1 MISIRM
7 SEKEIIVIQ
16 NNKQMYNLLKS
27 TYLSFFII
35 TGFFNILKNNIK
47 MLYINGVIFLILY
60 FLSIKLSKVKKKVF
74 IKLNNKELKI
84 YNKNYILDNIVKI
97 IIQKEIYSAIKFCY
111 ILKLKLINEEE
122 DFLLKS
128 LSWKE
133 LNQVKKLILKYK
145 KKGKKNEMCEKYSN

>member
-1 MISIRM
+1 M
-7 SEKEIIVIQ
+7 
-16 NNKQMYNLLKS
+16 
-27 TYLSFFII
+27 
-35 TGFFNILKNNIK
+35 
-47 MLYINGVIFLILY
+47 
-60 FLSIKLSKVKKKVF
+60 
-74 IKLNNKELKI
+74 KLNKKEQKI

-145 KKGKKNEMCEKYSN
+145 KKG

>member
-1 MISIRM
+1 
-7 SEKEIIVIQ
+7 
-16 NNKQMYNLLKS
+16 
-27 TYLSFFII
+27 
-35 TGFFNILKNNIK
+35 
-47 MLYINGVIFLILY
+47 MLYTNGVILLILY

-145 KKGKKNEMCEKYSN
+145 KKG

>member
-1 MISIRM
+1 MISIRI
-7 SEKEIIVIQ
+7 SEKEIIIIQ
-16 NNKQMYNLLKS
+16 NNKWMYNLLKS

-35 TGFFNILKNNIK
+35 TGFFYILKNNIE
-47 MLYINGVIFLILY
+47 MLYTNGVILLILY

-97 IIQKEIYSAIKFCY
+97 IIQKEIYSATKNCY
-111 ILKLKLINEEE
+111 ILKLINEEE

-145 KKGKKNEMCEKYSN
+145 KKG

>member
-16 NNKQMYNLLKS
+16 NNKRMYNLLKS

-35 TGFFNILKNNIK
+35 TGFFYILKNNIE
-47 MLYINGVIFLILY
+47 MLYTDGVIFLILY

-74 IKLNNKELKI
+74 VKLNNKELKI

-97 IIQKEIYSAIKFCY
+97 IIQKEIYSAKKNCY

-145 KKGKKNEMCEKYSN
+145 KKG

>member
-1 MISIRM
+1 
-7 SEKEIIVIQ
+7 
-16 NNKQMYNLLKS
+16 
-27 TYLSFFII
+27 
-35 TGFFNILKNNIK
+35 

-97 IIQKEIYSAIKFCY
+97 IIQKEIYSAKKICY

-128 LSWKE
+128 LSWRE

>member
-145 KKGKKNEMCEKYSN
+145 KKG

>member
-1 MISIRM
+1 MISIRI
-7 SEKEIIVIQ
+7 SEKEIIIIQ
-16 NNKQMYNLLKS
+16 NNKRMYNLLKS

-35 TGFFNILKNNIK
+35 TGFFNILKNNIE
-47 MLYINGVIFLILY
+47 MLYTNGVILLILY

-74 IKLNNKELKI
+74 IKLNNKLKI
-84 YNKNYILDNIVKI
+84 YNKKYILDNIVKI

-145 KKGKKNEMCEKYSN
+145 KKG

>member
-1 MISIRM
+1 MISIRR
-7 SEKEIIVIQ
+7 SEKEIIIIQ
-16 NNKQMYNLLKS
+16 NNKWMYNLLKS

-35 TGFFNILKNNIK
+35 TSFFNILKNNIE
-47 MLYINGVIFLILY
+47 MLYTNGGIFLILY
-60 FLSIKLSKVKKKVF
+60 FLSIKFSKVKKKVF

-145 KKGKKNEMCEKYSN
+145 KKG

>member
-7 SEKEIIVIQ
+7 SEKEIIIIQ
-16 NNKQMYNLLKS
+16 NNKWMYNLLKS

-35 TGFFNILKNNIK
+35 TGFFNILKNNIE
-47 MLYINGVIFLILY
+47 MLYTNGVILLILY

-111 ILKLKLINEEE
+111 ILKLINEEE

-145 KKGKKNEMCEKYSN
+145 KKG

>member
-7 SEKEIIVIQ
+7 REKEIIVIQ
-16 NNKQMYNLLKS
+16 NNKQMHNLLKS

-97 IIQKEIYSAIKFCY
+97 IIQKEIYRAIKICY

-133 LNQVKKLILKYK
+133 LNQVKKLISKYK

>member
-1 MISIRM
+1 MISIKKN
-7 SEKEIIVIQ
+7 EKEIIIIQ
-16 NNKQMYNLLKS
+16 NNKSMYNLLKS

-145 KKGKKNEMCEKYSN
+145 KKG